1 MTIFLIILGS
11 LLFAGS
17 IASLVWRISIAPA
30 LSYLGLLT
38 IGLTTRNGYP
48 LLPVNTVILTTW
60 FCMTLVVTLAV
71 MLQAPAVRAQTRGVG
86 YIVTGALAGLALSL
100 LATSFSSSVSILY
113 TVMVISVIIGISLGF
128 LLYTRTPEGRPVQPG
143 SGNFL
148 RYLLAKGFPTAITVM
163 QAGVVLVLTVAVNRL

>member
-17 IASLVWRISIAPA
+17 MASLVWRISIAPA

-71 MLQAPAVRAQTRGVG
+71 MLQPPAVRAQTRGVG

-100 LATSFSSSVSILY
+100 LATSFSSSVSIL
-113 TVMVISVIIGISLGF
+113 
-128 LLYTRTPEGRPVQPG
+128 
-143 SGNFL
+143 
-148 RYLLAKGFPTAITVM
+148 
-163 QAGVVLVLTVAVNRL
+163 

>member
-1 MTIFLIILGS
+1 MCI
-11 LLFAGS
+11 
-17 IASLVWRISIAPA
+17 RD
-30 LSYLGLLT
+30 
-38 IGLTTRNGYP
+38 R
-48 LLPVNTVILTTW
+48 
-60 FCMTLVVTLAV
+60 
-71 MLQAPAVRAQTRGVG
+71 G

-113 TVMVISVIIGISLGF
+113 TVMVISVIIGIFLGF

-163 QAGVVLVLTVAVNRL
+163 QAGGVLVLTVAVNRL